1 MNQSASQ
8 NYQTQQIM
16 TASPAGL
23 VVLLYDKAMSLLNE
37 TAAAIERGD
46 IEARHT
52 SNRKAIDIIAH
63 LWSTLDLEQGGEI
76 AGNLNKIYSFM
87 MERLADVDSKN
98 DPQAARDVIA
108 LLDPLRKSWRQL
120 AQSDPA
126 PGASAAE
133 RPAAAPSAG
142 GAELSA
148 GSLSLSA

>member
-1 MNQSASQ
+1 MNRSASQ

-23 VVLLYDKAMSLLNE
+23 VVLLYDKAISRLNE
-37 TAAAIERGD
+37 AVGAIERGD

-52 SNRKAIDIIAH
+52 TNRKAIDIIAH

-76 AGNLNKIYSFM
+76 AGNLNRIYSFM

-108 LLDPLRKSWRQL
+108 LLDPLRRSWRQL
-120 AQSDPA
+120 AQSGPA
-126 PGASAAE
+126 RDASAAQ

-142 GAELSA
+142 
-148 GSLSLSA
+148 SLSLSA